1 MTKALWQPPRLRLDE
16 EQTSERHATWLELF
30 YDLVFVA
37 AIAELAHSLSDDISW
52 PGFLKFAILFVPIW
66 WCWVGATFYAT
77 RFDTGSIGD
86 RLFALVQMA
95 IVAAM
100 AVNVHHGLSSS
111 GSGFAISYV
120 LFRITLILQYL
131 NAGHHIPAARSLT
144 TWYATGFGLSA
155 GLWFISAFVPP
166 PWRLGLWLVGLVI
179 DFSTPFSAGRLV
191 AKIPP
196 SMSHIPERIG
206 LFTLIVLGE
215 SVIGVVGGLAEH
227 EWSLGSIFMGLLGLA
242 IAFSL
247 WWLYFDTA
255 DGSPLQSMKVGRM
268 RFALTW
274 LYAHLPLAMGLVA
287 AGVGVEHLIAHAGPA
302 IPSSA
307 ERWLLCSAI
316 ATCLLALAGIHY
328 MSCALGTA
336 RYRKILSAYRT
347 VSAVVVLLL
356 ALVGDR
362 LSSLSL
368 VTLVA
373 FACGV
378 QVLLDLRRSSVATP
392 PATASETTQ
401 PSKLT

>member
-1 MTKALWQPPRLRLDE
+1 MTKALWQPPRLRRDE
-16 EQTSERHATWLELF
+16 EQVSERHATWLELF

-37 AIAELAHSLSDDISW
+37 ATAELAHSLSGNISW
-52 PGFLKFAILFVPIW
+52 AGCLKFAILFVPIW

-77 RFDTGSIGD
+77 RFDIGSIVD

-111 GSGFAISYV
+111 GSGFAICYV
-120 LFRITLILQYL
+120 LFRVTLILQYL

-155 GLWFISAFVPP
+155 GLWLVSAFLPP
-166 PWRLGLWLVGLVI
+166 PLRLGLWVVSLAI
-179 DFSTPFSAGRLV
+179 DLSTPLSAGRLV

-196 SMSHIPERIG
+196 SMPHVLERIG

-227 EWSLGSIFMGLLGLA
+227 EWSLGSILVGLLGLA

-255 DGSPLQSMKVGRM
+255 DGSPLKSMKVGKM
-268 RFALTW
+268 RVALTW

-287 AGVGVEHLIAHAGPA
+287 AGVGVEHLIAHDATA

-316 ATCLLALAGIHY
+316 ATCLLVLAGIHY

-347 VSAVVVLLL
+347 ASAVLVLLL
-356 ALVGDR
+356 AMVGDR
-362 LSSLSL
+362 LSSLNL

-373 FACGV
+373 LACVV
-378 QVLLDLRRSSVATP
+378 QVRLDLLRSSVAP
-392 PATASETTQ
+392 RPATATETSQ
-401 PSKLT
+401 PSKPT